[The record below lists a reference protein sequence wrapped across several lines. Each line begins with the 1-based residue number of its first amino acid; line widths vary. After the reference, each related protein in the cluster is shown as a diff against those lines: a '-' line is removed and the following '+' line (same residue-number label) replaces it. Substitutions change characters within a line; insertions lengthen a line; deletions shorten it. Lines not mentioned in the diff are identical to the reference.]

1 MLWLYRQNIIR
12 NNLSFLFRHK
22 NKDFFKNKTKH
33 KNIWEDRSIL
43 TRVSKVYKGSIFYF
57 NSQMNKNENA
67 GEWGVSFISKTTC
80 NSKHKKVTLVV
91 SKARK

>member
-22 NKDFFKNKTKH
+22 NKDFFKNETKH